1 MKRTNRSSFGCISG
15 INFDLESM
23 FFDKIQEKLM
33 SPSALYKSMQ
43 YVLLL
48 FATLSL
54 SPLHAQQVSRDSPIV
69 LHDKEC
75 PIIQKD
81 CSMDYQYLARC
92 VMVEINHFRRREG
105 LDTLRYSPTL
115 TLHVADSLLRVSAKR
130 GKSYTVETLPN
141 IIRYAKPRYLSALQR
156 ETGNEKVEVQSL
168 FYKTRNQYGHQINDE
183 YVAAPNNQEELV
195 VMKMVDISSYRTTAK
210 GIVEEW
216 KKNQA
221 ALKLLLSSSSNR
233 GLRFGLGIRMISEAK
248 VIGYASMGQSGYQ
261 MVSGI
266 VGMKG
271 QYEALFATKF
281 DIILLVEKP

>member
-1 MKRTNRSSFGCISG
+1 
-15 INFDLESM
+15 
-23 FFDKIQEKLM
+23 
-33 SPSALYKSMQ
+33 MQ
-43 YVLLL
+43 YVIVL
-48 FATLSL
+48 FATISL
-54 SPLHAQQVSRDSPIV
+54 FPLHAQQVSRDSPIV

-92 VMVEINHFRRREG
+92 VMIEINHLRRREG

-115 TLHVADSLLRVSAKR
+115 TVRVADSLLRVSAKR
-130 GKSYTVETLPN
+130 GKSFNVETLPN
-141 IIRYAKPRYLSALQR
+141 IIRYARPIYLNALIR
-156 ETGNEKVEVQSL
+156 ETGNKQVEVKSL
-168 FYKTRNQYGHQINDE
+168 FYKTRNQYGHQINHE

-195 VMKMVDISSYRTTAK
+195 VMKTVDISSYRTTAK
-210 GIVEEW
+210 GIVDEW

-221 ALKLLLSSSSNR
+221 VLNLLLTPSSNR
-233 GLRFGLGIRMISEAK
+233 VLRFGLGIRMINEAK
-248 VIGYASMGQSGYQ
+248 VIGYASMGQGGYQ

-281 DIILLVEKP
+281 DIILLVEEP

>member
-1 MKRTNRSSFGCISG
+1 
-15 INFDLESM
+15 M